1 MCASCSRRPVRVV
14 PAGSLLWGR
23 RIAGQVRC
31 PLMQS
36 HLFTKNIV
44 SNLLQSA
51 LRHNKCSQFYFSK
64 PLPSV
69 LVQAMLVLGFCFSVS
84 QALTLPVNWGKKQ
97 THISFPF
104 SASQHQWKHFTRNTS
119 SGVTSNTL
127 LSLGSN
133 LSVFW
138 LRAKLGREGRIPPSD
153 CRRLQSGHWCLH

>member
-1 MCASCSRRPVRVV
+1 MSPGPVGDINGRDCRKFWGLKLCTADRCV
-14 PAGSLLWGR
+14 PAAHADRSWWSLPGQFCGEG

-44 SNLLQSA
+44 SKLLQSA

-69 LVQAMLVLGFCFSVS
+69 LVQAMLVLGFHFSVS
-84 QALTLPVNWGKKQ
+84 QAFTLPVNGEKNQ

-104 SASQHQWKHFTRNTS
+104 SASQRQ
-119 SGVTSNTL
+119 
-127 LSLGSN
+127 
-133 LSVFW
+133 
-138 LRAKLGREGRIPPSD
+138 
-153 CRRLQSGHWCLH
+153 